1 MLTSQRR
8 HFDRAFIELR
18 DLLKGHDNHRQ
29 NCERWKDRKTSKQ
42 IIFERKLSI
51 IKALRQMSSKCG
63 ADKGAVQK

>member
-29 NCERWKDRKTSKQ
+29 NCERNIYIRQEGSKN
-42 IIFERKLSI
+42 IETDHF
-51 IKALRQMSSKCG
+51 
-63 ADKGAVQK
+63 

>member
-1 MLTSQRR
+1 MIVTGKIVREIYR
-8 HFDRAFIELR
+8 
-18 DLLKGHDNHRQ
+18 
-29 NCERWKDRKTSKQ
+29 KDQKTSKL